1 MAVTG
6 EAEEPMIEE
15 GAHSVVLSANN
26 SGQVEENRPTVRL
39 KGGAEATPLTEF
51 SAMENGHVQAMVS
64 DEPTIAEK
72 VAMENYDVPAH
83 VLAFVP
89 PDGGC
94 RAWLVMFASFLCNG
108 IIFGT
113 INSSGLIY
121 NDLVKKLEDAGD
133 PNAAFKT
140 SMMTSL
146 AIGSTFL
153 LSVVAGV
160 LTDNLGIRLTT
171 FIGGAIATAG
181 MFISSFFSDKVEVLM
196 ITYGL
201 MFGGGASLAY
211 TPSLVILGHYFQRWM
226 GIVNGFVTAGSS
238 VFTIAL
244 PFILPY
250 ILNIGLQTTFQVLA
264 GLNAFLMLAALVF
277 KPLMPILPQ
286 TRPKYENTCKGHC
299 KSFWSRIINFD
310 IWKNKRY
317 VIWTLAIPSAL
328 FGYFVPYVHLVKY
341 VKYVLGDDVNSQLL
355 VQCMGITSG
364 LGRIF
369 FGLIADRPWV
379 NRIILQQISF
389 FCIGTLTMLLTAS
402 NAMPFFIV
410 IALGMGLFDGCFI
423 SLLGPIAFDIVGP
436 VGASQAIGCLLAM
449 CSIPLTCGPAIAG
462 ALYDHL
468 HSYLIPFLCAG
479 IPPIIGA
486 MVLFAVS
493 CAKQPP
499 KGTPGS
505 PVRESTEKQNNAA
518 AVEDPKET
526 QRLMTDKTR
535 EETNEKHQNNCE
547 IYSLQLPPHGVAG
560 PSVLERSIIQ
570 RL

>member
-1 MAVTG
+1 MAVTQ
-6 EAEEPMIEE
+6 EAEEPMMEE
-15 GAHSVVLSANN
+15 GAQSVALAVRNTS
-26 SGQVEENRPTVRL
+26 QVENAVRL
-39 KGGAEATPLTEF
+39 KGGAEATPLTDF
-51 SAMENGHVQAMVS
+51 SAVENGHVQVMVA

-121 NDLVKKLEDAGD
+121 DILVEKLKEAGD

-153 LSVVAGV
+153 LSVLAGV

-181 MFISSFFSDKVEVLM
+181 MFISSFFSDKVEILM

-238 VFTIAL
+238 IFTIAL
-244 PFILPY
+244 PFILPHV
-250 ILNIGLQTTFQVLA
+250 LNIGLQTTFQVLA

-286 TRPKYENTCKGHC
+286 TRPKYDNTCKGHC

-341 VKYVLGDDVNSQLL
+341 VKYSLGDDVNSQLL

-379 NRIILQQISF
+379 NRIFLQQMSF
-389 FCIGTLTMLLTAS
+389 FCIGTLTMLLTAA

-462 ALYDHL
+462 ALYDQL
-468 HSYLIPFLCAG
+468 QSYLIPFLCAG
-479 IPPIIGA
+479 IPPIIGSFI
-486 MVLFAVS
+486 LFSIS
-493 CAKQPP
+493 CIKQPP
-499 KGTPGS
+499 KGAPGS
-505 PVRESTEKQNNAA
+505 PVRDSTEKQNNAA
-518 AVEDPKET
+518 AVEEPKET
-526 QRLMTDKTR
+526 QTLMADYRISNGDISEPRPLSTSTSDDAVRVDVRRLATLQR
-535 EETNEKHQNNCE
+535 ESC
-547 IYSLQLPPHGVAG
+547 V
-560 PSVLERSIIQ
+560 
-570 RL
+570 